1 MVFVLVG
8 GLGVTICF
16 NDCCP
21 ACILQLRLCPRVS
34 ECPPRGSSSCSHSP
48 ETLEFV
54 CVSSSFLCF
63 NLGGGGVRGQK
74 SSQQRKRRCHS
85 QGKRLLSVGYVGCP
99 HRAGDLLPGPSGS
112 VHGQR
117 GRKALERTPGAW
129 ADSSVEQ
136 QSCHSPPAVHHL
148 PAFHPCLCWS
158 VFEKKEKGVFI
169 ADVPSVMAQRG
180 AGSPQPYCTPA
191 RILPP
196 TRGFGVPMF
205 YDPTQTSSSCVYT
218 SSFFL
223 LVRACGRLAL
233 F

>member
-1 MVFVLVG
+1 MLLFALTTVAQPVYYNSVCVPVSQSALPEAPP
-8 GLGVTICF
+8 
-16 NDCCP
+16 P
-21 ACILQLRLCPRVS
+21 APTPLKHWNL
-34 ECPPRGSSSCSHSP
+34 
-48 ETLEFV
+48 FV
-54 CVSSSFLCF
+54 CRRLFFALIS
-63 NLGGGGVRGQK
+63 GGGGVRGQK